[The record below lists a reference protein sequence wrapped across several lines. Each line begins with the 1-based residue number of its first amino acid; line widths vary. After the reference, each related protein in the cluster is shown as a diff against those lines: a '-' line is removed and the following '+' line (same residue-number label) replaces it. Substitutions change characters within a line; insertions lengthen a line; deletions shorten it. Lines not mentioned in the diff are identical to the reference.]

1 RGASARH
8 RHWRDRA
15 RFPLRPQPA
24 RGAGAGLPD
33 PHRGVPGERAAI
45 DHSCPRGGC
54 RDRPHPAGGTRDGRG
69 FALLQQRPRL
79 GRGGAR
85 SRFLHLDF
93 GDRDLSQRR
102 GIARDRARRTAR
114 PAAGR
119 DRCALSRPGA
129 VSRPAQRAGLC
140 RDDRRGGGSAQGG
153 RAIGVGGRDDRK
165 FLPPVPQ
172 GGPAGRG
179 MKVTV
184 LGCGAL
190 WGVRAIGPD
199 WGRCDPADPR
209 NRRRRA
215 SLLIET
221 QGRTIL
227 IDTSPDLREQLLA
240 AGVSRLDAVL
250 LTHAHADHLH
260 GIDDL
265 RMISQLAGH
274 AIPFYA
280 GSSALEEAERR
291 FGYAFRPVIAEKP
304 VYRPA
309 LAAEEI
315 DGPFSVT
322 GIPVVPFT
330 QSHGF
335 GETLGFRIGAV
346 GYSTDVVDLDDD
358 AFAALAGVE
367 LWVVDCLRREP
378 HPTHAHLAK
387 VIGWIERVRPH
398 RAVLTHMDQ
407 SLDYREL
414 SAELPDGVEPGRD
427 GLVIELPE
435 P

>member
-1 RGASARH
+1 
-8 RHWRDRA
+8 
-15 RFPLRPQPA
+15 
-24 RGAGAGLPD
+24 
-33 PHRGVPGERAAI
+33 
-45 DHSCPRGGC
+45 
-54 RDRPHPAGGTRDGRG
+54 
-69 FALLQQRPRL
+69 
-79 GRGGAR
+79 
-85 SRFLHLDF
+85 
-93 GDRDLSQRR
+93 
-102 GIARDRARRTAR
+102 
-114 PAAGR
+114 
-119 DRCALSRPGA
+119 
-129 VSRPAQRAGLC
+129 
-140 RDDRRGGGSAQGG
+140 
-153 RAIGVGGRDDRK
+153 
-165 FLPPVPQ
+165 
-172 GGPAGRG
+172 

-184 LGCGAL
+184 LGCGAS
-190 WGVRAIGPD
+190 WGVPAIGPD
-199 WGRCDPADPR
+199 WGRCDPADSR
-209 NRRRRA
+209 NRRRA

-221 QGRTIL
+221 LGRAVL

-280 GSSALEEAERR
+280 GGPALGEAERR
-291 FGYAFRPVIAEKP
+291 FGYAFRPALAGKP

-309 LAAEEI
+309 LAAQEI
-315 DGPFSVT
+315 DGPFSVA

-335 GETLGFRIGAV
+335 IETLGFRIGAV
-346 GYSTDVVDLDDD
+346 AYSTDVVELDDD

-387 VIGWIERVRPH
+387 VLAWIERLRPR

-414 SAELPDGVEPGRD
+414 SAELPDGVEPGHD